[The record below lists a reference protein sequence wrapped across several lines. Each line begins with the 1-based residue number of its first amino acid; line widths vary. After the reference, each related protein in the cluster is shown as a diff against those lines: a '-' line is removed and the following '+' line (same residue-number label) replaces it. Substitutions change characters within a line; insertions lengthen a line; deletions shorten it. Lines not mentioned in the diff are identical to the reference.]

1 MTKVFIYHK
10 PKSTSLQRRNG
21 GTECMFTVLRH
32 CYSCTQLWA
41 QTCKLAMVWYHQKS
55 REVMK

>member
-1 MTKVFIYHK
+1 MEEQDVCFLFSDIVA
-10 PKSTSLQRRNG
+10 G
-21 GTECMFTVLRH
+21 
-32 CYSCTQLWA
+32 QLWV